1 MSNIELPRDAEGQEI
16 PLDTVLLYDE
26 NARPY
31 DVCRFNFRPKSGKDG
46 LWTVVFE
53 NRIERM
59 ASGLYLNAPDTW
71 DKLEEDLDRCI
82 ERDSTCMYFS
92 KDGSCRNCTVYDDM
106 SRCNVSA
113 VFEDIKKR
121 IRNLNGENHDC

>member
-1 MSNIELPRDAEGQEI
+1 MSNIELPRDAEGREV
-16 PLDTVLLYDE
+16 PLDTKVMY
-26 NARPY
+26 Y
-31 DVCRFNFRPKSGKDG
+31 KDG
-46 LWTVVFE
+46 SEHKVLSFTFSWLDNLWRVLVADDATHYNTNYV
-53 NRIERM
+53 
-59 ASGLYLNAPDTW
+59 YLNPPDNW
-71 DKLEEDLDRCI
+71 AKLEEDLDRCI
-82 ERDSTCMYFS
+82 ERGSTCMYFS